1 LAAVSSA
8 PMSDSINHRPSKSDG
23 SLSDQECERIAR
35 PVGSAFRYACLYLD
49 DPERRAVSAV
59 RALDQTLEDI
69 RRQVAEPHVAKA
81 KLDWWNNSLYRLTQA
96 DAPPPDTPI
105 TQALIQALTNLEIP
119 FDQLVPALENRLGG
133 AELEL
138 NYQGFDT
145 ETDMSAYLD
154 ATGGAVFELYAR
166 LLGRPDSETALWRQV
181 GGQHQRLTRL
191 QYLGRD
197 IRSGFIYLP
206 QSLMTRHGV
215 SDADLFRPDAAA
227 ALGTML
233 QSELEQLIEARD
245 EAIRTLMSETR
256 RPHRFIRAIVAMDHG
271 RIRSLERLQGSVLEE
286 RPELSAFRRLSLAW
300 WAGKRPLR
308 TYR

>member
-1 LAAVSSA
+1 MNATV
-8 PMSDSINHRPSKSDG
+8 DQNTSKSGG
-23 SLSDQECERIAR
+23 SLHDQECERIAR

-49 DPERRAVSAV
+49 DPQRRAVSAV
-59 RALDQTLEDI
+59 RALDQTLDDI

-105 TQALIQALTNLEIP
+105 TQALIQALAALEIP
-119 FDQLVPALENRLGG
+119 FEQLVPALENRLGG

-138 NYQGFDT
+138 DYQGFET
-145 ETDMSAYLD
+145 ETDMATYLD
-154 ATGGAVFELYAR
+154 ATGGAVFELYAQ
-166 LLGRPDSETALWRQV
+166 LLDRPDSEIALWRQV
-181 GGQHQRLTRL
+181 GSQHQRLTRL

-206 QSLMTRHGV
+206 QTLMSRYGV

-227 ALGTML
+227 VLGAML
-233 QSELEQLIEARD
+233 QTELEQLIETRD
-245 EAIRTLMSETR
+245 EAIKALMSETR
-256 RPHRFIRAIVAMDHG
+256 KPHRFIRAIIAIDHG
-271 RIRSLERLQGSVLEE
+271 RIRSLERLQGSVLEQ

-300 WAGKRPLR
+300 WAGKRPIG

>member
-1 LAAVSSA
+1 MNESANLSS
-8 PMSDSINHRPSKSDG
+8 SPSGS

-49 DPERRAVSAV
+49 DPQRRAVSAV
-59 RALDQTLEDI
+59 RALDQTLDDI

-105 TQALIQALTNLEIP
+105 TQALMQALETLDIP
-119 FDQLVPALENRLGG
+119 FEQLVPALENRLGG

-138 NYQGFDT
+138 DYQGFET
-145 ETDMSAYLD
+145 ESDMSAYLD

-166 LLGRPDSETALWRQV
+166 LLGRPDTETTLWRQV
-181 GGQHQRLTRL
+181 GSQHQRLTRL

-206 QSLMTRHGV
+206 QSLMNRYGV
-215 SDADLFRPDAAA
+215 TDADLFRPDAATA
-227 ALGTML
+227 SGTML
-233 QSELEQLIEARD
+233 QTELGQLIEARD
-245 EAIRTLMSETR
+245 EAIRSLVNETP
-256 RPHRFIRAIVAMDHG
+256 RPHRFLRAIVAMDHG
-271 RIRSLERLQGSVLEE
+271 RVRSLERLEGSVLEQ